1 MCMSIFLMLQPKK
14 KAPLGLSRS
23 GAYRRLAR
31 DGGSADGS
39 SHLRASMSEVR
50 SEDDGRMNGL
60 CFVHY
65 AGRAGTGLTETEL
78 KRLAGVLQPLE
89 VQRMPLDK
97 PPPRETRFGS
107 PLELS
112 RVHWVRPE
120 IVVEV
125 TYLT

>member
-1 MCMSIFLMLQPKK
+1 
-14 KAPLGLSRS
+14 
-23 GAYRRLAR
+23 
-31 DGGSADGS
+31 
-39 SHLRASMSEVR
+39 MSEVR

-65 AGRAGTGLTETEL
+65 AGRAGTGFTETEL

-112 RVHWVRPE
+112 RVHWMRLPSKKLAARANEPRSRPTAPKRRYPQQRGD
-120 IVVEV
+120 V
-125 TYLT
+125 TEAAPITVAMTVTS